1 MNYELRKSDT
11 LAHATGSFKQSL
23 EEIHLR
29 WNEHI
34 VKLGDL
40 GPQIVRGVNESIEV
54 SKSEE
59 IATLVKSSLS
69 EFSQILDRMD
79 KTNAD
84 MVDLMIEI
92 EGLDFPLKTPN
103 KILKLCE
110 KEENNSKKLQNIIRN
125 LSKTYN
131 FLGKVE
137 TDKGLLLNSLT
148 SFETAFS
155 DLQAIIEQGL
165 NLTASLGTELE
176 KEHSK
181 AKKYLGKV

>member
-1 MNYELRKSDT
+1 MNYELRKSDS
-11 LAHATGSFKQSL
+11 LAHATGSFKQNL
-23 EEIHLR
+23 EETNLR

-40 GPQIVRGVNESIEV
+40 GPQIIGGINDSIKVR
-54 SKSEE
+54 KTEE
-59 IATLVKSSLS
+59 IATVVKSSLS
-69 EFSQILDRMD
+69 EFLQVLNNMD

-84 MVDLMIEI
+84 MVDLMIDI
-92 EGLDFPLKTPN
+92 EGLDFPLTTPK

-110 KEENNSKKLQNIIRN
+110 KEENNSKMLQNIIRN

-131 FLGKVE
+131 FLDKVK
-137 TDKGLLLNSLT
+137 TDKGLLENSLN

-155 DLQAIIEQGL
+155 DLQKIIKQSIDLIALLE
-165 NLTASLGTELE
+165 TELE
-176 KEHSK
+176 KEHRK

>member
-1 MNYELRKSDT
+1 MNYELRKSDS
-11 LAHATGSFKQSL
+11 LAYATGSFKQNL
-23 EEIHLR
+23 GEINLR

-40 GPQIVRGVNESIEV
+40 GPQIIGGINESIEV
-54 SKSEE
+54 SKNEE
-59 IATLVKSSLS
+59 IATVVKSSLS
-69 EFSQILDRMD
+69 EFLQILTKMD

-84 MVDLMIEI
+84 MVDLMIDM
-92 EGLDFPLKTPN
+92 EGLDFPLTTPK

-110 KEENNSKKLQNIIRN
+110 KEENNSKMLQNIIRN

-131 FLGKVE
+131 FLGKVK
-137 TDKGLLLNSLT
+137 TDEGLLLNSLD
-148 SFETAFS
+148 SFERAFS
-155 DLQAIIEQGL
+155 DLKGIIEQSL
-165 NLTASLGTELE
+165 DLTDFLETELE